1 VRGQLRQLVAAEIR
15 RNPGWLDAP
24 ALEVVAQ
31 RVRAEGA
38 LGVQH
43 CEIVR
48 AELHG
53 VIADQKAAPARPDAL
68 HAREP
73 KWWDDVYYEGNTTVW
88 TYDSDE
94 TSDDDEAWNR
104 SQVCHVAERDD
115 MAGGIAT
122 NLLASHADDPMAWL
136 TRRQTMLMARF
147 PHAQNEV
154 TAMCQIV
161 RTALEADLAAGTRW
175 EDR

>member
-1 VRGQLRQLVAAEIR
+1 
-15 RNPGWLDAP
+15 
-24 ALEVVAQ
+24 
-31 RVRAEGA
+31 
-38 LGVQH
+38 
-43 CEIVR
+43 
-48 AELHG
+48 
-53 VIADQKAAPARPDAL
+53 VIAVQKAAPARPDAL

-94 TSDDDEAWNR
+94 TSDDDEAWSR

-154 TAMCQIV
+154 IAMCQIV